1 MCYADHTFYE
11 KQWFQRIEKEELPIR
26 YDYPDRDSLI
36 FMLGWINKS

>member
-36 FMLGWINKS
+36 FMLVLGK